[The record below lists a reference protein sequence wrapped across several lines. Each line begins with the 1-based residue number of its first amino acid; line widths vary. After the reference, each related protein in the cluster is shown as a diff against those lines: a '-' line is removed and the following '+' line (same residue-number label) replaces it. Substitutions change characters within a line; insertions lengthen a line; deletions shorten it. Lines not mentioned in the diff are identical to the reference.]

1 MIKCFQLTDADGKV
15 CGVKATGADG
25 SEISFTGKAVLL
37 AAGGLFFKAAD
48 GRKLCKAAGND
59 IFHRNKRVRPAAGVQ
74 KISVDKRLLPWYK
87 HINLID

>member
-37 AAGGLFFKAAD
+37 AAGGLSFKAAD
-48 GRKLCKAAGND
+48 GVNYAKLRATTSFIETNGSDQQRESRKLLLTNGSYRGIN
-59 IFHRNKRVRPAAGVQ
+59 
-74 KISVDKRLLPWYK
+74 IST
-87 HINLID
+87 

>member
-1 MIKCFQLTDADGKV
+1 MIKCFQLTHADGKV

-37 AAGGLFFKAAD
+37 ATGGLSFKAAA